1 MNIYKREDIESKY
14 TEIIS
19 RYIRNGYVIYPES
32 MSGSQGEIA
41 KIDLTDG
48 KEIVRVYIESK
59 SHYGSKEDNWFS
71 YESIDITTEVHP
83 FEAQAGL
90 FSTIWTGKGREIE
103 RLEYC
108 RLRGRY
114 SGSLNGSYTTK
125 DEYVRM
131 CKDSEQKRIERRQNN
146 REDDDVITSKKV
158 YDKLLEIV
166 KAQRGCKTVTMKD
179 ILGARKIDGKY
190 VVYLSP
196 LRRQN
201 GVSIDWNG
209 VRVW

>member
-19 RYIRNGYVIYPES
+19 RYIGKGYVIYPES

-59 SHYGSKEDNWFS
+59 SHFGSKEDNWFS
-71 YESIDITTEVHP
+71 YESVDIVTEVHP
-83 FEAQAGL
+83 FEKQVGL
-90 FSTIWTGKGREIE
+90 FSTIWTGKGEEIQHF
-103 RLEYC
+103 EYC

-114 SGSLNGSYTTK
+114 SGSLNGSYVSK
-125 DEYVRM
+125 ADFVKM
-131 CKDSEQKRIERRQNN
+131 CKDSEQKRAERRQNHKE
-146 REDDDVITSKKV
+146 EDDTITSKKV
-158 YDKLLEIV
+158 IDKLLEIV
-166 KAQRGCKTVTMKD
+166 RAQRGCKTVTMDD
-179 ILGARKIDGKY
+179 ISGARKIDGKY